1 MFRFAARKSI
11 VAGIKPPPNAVAT
24 LAKSQY
30 STSSSSSSSRT
41 NSRSITSD
49 SHRFGMGYGIV
60 HQQRIPAD
68 ESEDLFRC
76 VASPKTVSVI
86 GAPMTYGQPFVG
98 TDSGPSLLREQGLLQ
113 DLTNLGWRVEDT
125 PDLDFST
132 ICEQARSENNSS
144 SNLLHNNNPNAKH
157 SLEVGAG
164 TKVLAELVESKLKLG
179 KFPLVLGGD
188 HSIGI
193 GSLAGILRAK
203 PETGVIWVDAHAD
216 LNVPSVS
223 NSGNMHGMPLGL
235 MMKDLIPDRSV
246 IPGLEWLEEGST
258 SPFLNPDSLVY
269 VGLRDIDKAERHFI
283 RQLGIKTFTMYD
295 IDHLG
300 IGNVMDLALEHL
312 LQKSPDRPLHLSYDI
327 DAVDPMY
334 APATGT
340 AVRGG
345 LTWREAH
352 FVAEHVVRSG
362 ALASAEIVEVN
373 ATLADG
379 QGASETVELGHQ
391 LVNALLGEAIL

>member
-1 MFRFAARKSI
+1 M
-11 VAGIKPPPNAVAT
+11 VAGAKPSPNVA
-24 LAKSQY
+24 AMAQSARRADS
-30 STSSSSSSSRT
+30 STSESNRG
-41 NSRSITSD
+41 
-49 SHRFGMGYGIV
+49 GMGLGIV

-68 ESEDLFRC
+68 ESENLFRR
-76 VASPKTVSVI
+76 VASPKTVSII

-98 TDSGPSLLREQGLLQ
+98 TDSGPTLLREQGLVQ
-113 DLTNLGWRVEDT
+113 DLTNLGWRVEDI

-132 ICEQARSENNSS
+132 ICAQARNANPSIHS
-144 SNLLHNNNPNAKH
+144 NPNAKH

-164 TKVLAELVESKLKLG
+164 TKVLADLVESKLKLG
-179 KFPLVLGGD
+179 RFPLILGGD

-216 LNVPSVS
+216 LNIPSVS
-223 NSGNMHGMPLGL
+223 ESGNMHGMSLGL
-235 MMKDLIPDRSV
+235 MMKELMPDRSV
-246 IPGLEWLEEGST
+246 IPGLEWMEEGTS
-258 SPFLNPDSLVY
+258 SPFLPPDSLVY
-269 VGLRDIDKAERHFI
+269 VGLRDVDKAERHFI
-283 RQLGIKTFTMYD
+283 RQLGIKAFTMYE

-300 IGNVMDLALEHL
+300 IGRVMDLALEHL
-312 LQKSPDRPLHLSYDI
+312 LKKNPDRPLHLSYDI
-327 DAVDPMY
+327 DAVDPLH

-352 FVAEHVVRSG
+352 FVAECVVKSG

-373 ATLADG
+373 ATLSDG

>member
-1 MFRFAARKSI
+1 MFRFVARKTI
-11 VAGIKPPPNAVAT
+11 VAGAKPSPNVAAMAQS
-24 LAKSQY
+24 AKRADS
-30 STSSSSSSSRT
+30 STSESNRG
-41 NSRSITSD
+41 
-49 SHRFGMGYGIV
+49 GMGLGIV

-68 ESEDLFRC
+68 DSENLFRR

-98 TDSGPSLLREQGLLQ
+98 TDSGPTLLREQGLVQ
-113 DLTNLGWRVEDT
+113 DLTNLGWRVEDI

-132 ICEQARSENNSS
+132 ICAQARNANPSIHS
-144 SNLLHNNNPNAKH
+144 NPNAKH
-157 SLEVGAG
+157 SLEVGSG
-164 TKVLAELVESKLKLG
+164 TKVLADLVESKLKLG
-179 KFPLVLGGD
+179 RFPLILGGD

-216 LNVPSVS
+216 LNIPSVS
-223 NSGNMHGMPLGL
+223 ESGNMHGMSLGL
-235 MMKDLIPDRSV
+235 MMKELMPDRSV
-246 IPGLEWLEEGST
+246 IPGFEWMEEGTS
-258 SPFLNPDSLVY
+258 SPFLPPDSLVY
-269 VGLRDIDKAERHFI
+269 VGLRDVDKAERHFI
-283 RQLGIKTFTMYD
+283 RQLGIKTFTMYE

-300 IGNVMDLALEHL
+300 IGRVMDLALEHL
-312 LQKSPDRPLHLSYDI
+312 LKKNPDRPLHLSYDI
-327 DAVDPMY
+327 DAVDPLH

-352 FVAEHVVRSG
+352 FVAECVVKSG

-373 ATLADG
+373 ATLSDG